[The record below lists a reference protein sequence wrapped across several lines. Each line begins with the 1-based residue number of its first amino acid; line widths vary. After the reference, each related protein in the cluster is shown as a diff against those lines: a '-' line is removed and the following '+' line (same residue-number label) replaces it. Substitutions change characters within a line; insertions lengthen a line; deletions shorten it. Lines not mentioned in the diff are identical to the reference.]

1 MPSPARGSPFH
12 SLGGRETPV
21 TDFDF
26 DKPYGPNWKRK
37 LGIAAGT
44 AVNALAVLAHT
55 TLFVMSLAVLWGWYF
70 IGVVRCLVL
79 VATAIDRQVRV
90 RQLARRQSY
99 WRGSERIALVYFSI
113 LVVIS
118 LCVNLAFLVLYLL
131 GDYRPLFGD
140 IPFR

>member
-1 MPSPARGSPFH
+1 
-12 SLGGRETPV
+12 
-21 TDFDF
+21 
-26 DKPYGPNWKRK
+26 
-37 LGIAAGT
+37 
-44 AVNALAVLAHT
+44 
-55 TLFVMSLAVLWGWYF
+55 
-70 IGVVRCLVL
+70 VL